1 VLVAKIDVTANAND
15 AFLNAC
21 MYVLIKGLMNVFSGY
36 FVLIIVRKNRAQ
48 YSLFLS

>member
-21 MYVLIKGLMNVFSGY
+21 MYVCSYKRFNECVY
-36 FVLIIVRKNRAQ
+36 
-48 YSLFLS
+48 